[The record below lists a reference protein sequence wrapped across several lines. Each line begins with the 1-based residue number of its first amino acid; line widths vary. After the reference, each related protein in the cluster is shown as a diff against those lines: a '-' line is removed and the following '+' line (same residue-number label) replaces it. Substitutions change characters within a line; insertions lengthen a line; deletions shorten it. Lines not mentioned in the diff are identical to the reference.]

1 MALTTLGNTKT
12 RIISYNNMKVNLT
25 LPTSLN
31 EIPLSRYQEFLK
43 LKKNSNDE
51 EFIAQKMVEI
61 FCGIKLKE
69 IAKIRLNDLNELI
82 AHFTK
87 LFSEK
92 PLLKRTFKI
101 KEFEFGFIPNLED
114 ITFGEY
120 VDLENYLQ
128 DWENF
133 HKAMSVMF
141 RPITKK
147 TGKNYEITEYEPNED
162 MQNLMKF
169 APLGIA
175 ISAYV
180 FFWNL
185 GSELLTATMNYLS
198 REMKTNNITTATS
211 PNADN
216 SIKDG
221 VGTEAFMES
230 LKETSQNLTKLQDL
244 NLLNVLPISPSKS
257 KKTKSKQTK

>member
-1 MALTTLGNTKT
+1 
-12 RIISYNNMKVNLT
+12 MKFNLT

-43 LKKNSNDE
+43 LQKKSNDE
-51 EFIAQKMVEI
+51 EFVAQKMVEI
-61 FCGIKLKE
+61 FCGIELKD
-69 IAKIRLNDLNELI
+69 IAKIKLTDLNELI
-82 AHFTK
+82 VHFTK
-87 LFSEK
+87 LFEER
-92 PLLKRTFKI
+92 PQLQRTFKI
-101 KEFEFGFIPNLED
+101 KDIEFAFIPNLEE

-141 RPITKK
+141 RPIKKK
-147 TGKNYEITEYEPNED
+147 TGKNYEITDYEPNKD
-162 MQNLMKF
+162 MQDLMKF
-169 APLGIA
+169 APLGVC

-198 REMKTNNITTATS
+198 REMKKNKIISATS
-211 PNADN
+211 QNADN

-221 VGTEAFMES
+221 GGMEVFMES
-230 LKETSQNLTKLQDL
+230 LKETSQSLTKLQDFR
-244 NLLNVLPISPSKS
+244 LLNVLPISSSKN
-257 KKTKSKQTK
+257 KKTKSKTTK